1 MEDRRMS
8 DQVYDDPESE
18 DSHEADIDAGF
29 DIADDDRTVPADL
42 PTSDLDDDQPETSHD
57 ADVAAGYD
65 DQAE

>member
-29 DIADDDRTVPADL
+29 DNADDDRTVPADL
-42 PTSDLDDDQPETSHD
+42 PTSDLDDD
-57 ADVAAGYD
+57 
-65 DQAE
+65 